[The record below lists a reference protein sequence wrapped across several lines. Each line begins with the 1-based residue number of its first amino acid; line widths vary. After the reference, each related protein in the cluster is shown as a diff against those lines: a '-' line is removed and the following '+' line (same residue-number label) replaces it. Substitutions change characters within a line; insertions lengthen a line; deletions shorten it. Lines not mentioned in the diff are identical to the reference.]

1 MKEKN
6 YGLKSKENVIFFPG
20 MINKLIND
28 GLAFAEENNYV
39 EAAKC
44 FDEAKKYEELD
55 DMILSVYILTLLE
68 TKRQQEAKEICE
80 KLMKKKSPML
90 EQIVELYLTI
100 LLDLKDYNEIDTV
113 LNKLLVDKRFS
124 KERKK
129 NFLQLKEL
137 SGKLAMEQES
147 LLEKDSSYTSDI
159 ELEKFKLD
167 VFTKLRLEEQEQLL
181 QDSFFQDVTEAIPN
195 IIQIAE
201 SNKVYPAVQS
211 LALLVLGAIGET
223 TEVLIEKFG
232 FKEKINPVMPPAP
245 NSVDRIDSINN
256 CVHKFS
262 EKNPSEFEMTIGLV
276 RSHAYSLFP
285 FDWTGYS
292 DEEVAEGYINYV
304 ETLLGKENEQPN
316 ELYDFIKILD
326 ESTAIIDND

>member
-1 MKEKN
+1 MKEKK
-6 YGLKSKENVIFFPG
+6 YGLKNNENVIFFPG
-20 MINKLIND
+20 MVDKLIND
-28 GLAFAEENNYV
+28 GLAFAEENNYIK
-39 EAAKC
+39 AADC
-44 FDEAKKYEELD
+44 FDEAKNYVELD
-55 DMILSVYILTLLE
+55 DMILSVYVLTLLE
-68 TKRQQEAKEICE
+68 TKRQREAKEICE

-100 LLDLKDYNEIDTV
+100 LLDLKDYNEVDSV

-137 SGKLAMEQES
+137 SGKLAVEQES
-147 LLEKDSSYTSDI
+147 LLEKNSSFTNI

-181 QDSFFQDVTEAIPN
+181 QDSFFQDVTEVIPN

-201 SNKVYPAVQS
+201 SKEVYPAVQS

-223 TEVLIEKFG
+223 TEVLVEKFG
-232 FKEKINPVMPPAP
+232 FKEKINPVIPPAP
-245 NSVDRIDSINN
+245 NAVDRIESINKF
-256 CVHKFS
+256 VHRLS
-262 EKNPSEFEMTIGLV
+262 EKNPSRFEMTIGLV

-285 FDWTGYS
+285 FDWIGYS
-292 DEEVAEGYINYV
+292 DAEVAEGYINYV
-304 ETLLGKENEQPN
+304 ENLLGEENEQPN
-316 ELYDFIKILD
+316 ELYEFIKILD

>member
-1 MKEKN
+1 MKEKK
-6 YGLKSKENVIFFPG
+6 YGLKNNENVIFFPG
-20 MINKLIND
+20 MVNKLIND

-39 EAAKC
+39 KAAGC
-44 FDEAKKYEELD
+44 FDEAKKHVDLD

-147 LLEKDSSYTSDI
+147 LLEKNSSNTSNI

-201 SNKVYPAVQS
+201 SKKVYPAVQS

-245 NSVDRIDSINN
+245 NAVDRIESINES
-256 CVHKFS
+256 VHKFS
-262 EKNPSEFEMTIGLV
+262 EKNPSKFEMTIGLV

-285 FDWTGYS
+285 FDWKGYS